1 MLAHAAS
8 HAMLWDGCLLQE
20 RAEFGAAA
28 AAAAAAGARTGVA
41 PASMPSTMAGR
52 LAARRERRAQVR
64 NRNRGLVCLF
74 CGDVFIPS
82 SRSFAKTGSGQTRYG
97 KLDTKVV
104 VSQGYTTTAAAVA
117 AAGTP
122 LHGVIPA
129 TRDAAPWSGSV
140 SHQPG
145 GASAQLSQLT
155 HYQAIL
161 DGGAHGP

>member
-1 MLAHAAS
+1 
-8 HAMLWDGCLLQE
+8 MLWDGCLLQE

-28 AAAAAAGARTGVA
+28 AAAAGAGARTGGA

-64 NRNRGLVCLF
+64 NRNREILVMPAMPFSL
-74 CGDVFIPS
+74 PS
-82 SRSFAKTGSGQTRYG
+82 SRSFAKTGSGQTRHG
-97 KLDTKVV
+97 KLSTKAV
-104 VSQGYTTTAAAVA
+104 VSQGYTT

-129 TRDAAPWSGSV
+129 MRDAAPWSGSV